1 MLNLEN
7 AASSRTL
14 VVGVGGHG
22 VGIIAGR
29 ALIKRVGD
37 EHALGEVVS
46 QEHTVTGLKSA
57 VSSVSKRNLH
67 SKILENG
74 ISYSLVSLRQDVASV
89 FGLKTTSL
97 SGLEEV
103 LESAE
108 GLSVVDQTYLCSSMT
123 MSSLQFPTRVLEENL
138 GPPASC

>member
-1 MLNLEN
+1 MRVRSEAHTLTIANVRVILSLSVLNLEN

-37 EHALGEVVS
+37 EPALGEVVS

-67 SKILENG
+67 SK
-74 ISYSLVSLRQDVASV
+74 
-89 FGLKTTSL
+89 
-97 SGLEEV
+97 
-103 LESAE
+103 
-108 GLSVVDQTYLCSSMT
+108 
-123 MSSLQFPTRVLEENL
+123 
-138 GPPASC
+138 